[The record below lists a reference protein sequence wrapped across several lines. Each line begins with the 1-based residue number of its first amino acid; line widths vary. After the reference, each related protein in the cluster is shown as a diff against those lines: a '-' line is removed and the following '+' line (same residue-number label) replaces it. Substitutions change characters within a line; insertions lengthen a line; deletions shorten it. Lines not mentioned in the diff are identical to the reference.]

1 MSPTNCG
8 KTRPGSEDKEK
19 MGVTGNEEENGKLEI
34 RVGEVGWHLW
44 CATAPSNRTQKAAW
58 TPSDWRPFK
67 NRLVIGLGHLHVLP
81 QRQERMTLGSHWA
94 PFSLL
99 LQHIESSKKPP
110 TGQGW
115 FSLSGKRLGCPGV
128 RRLEYDAF

>member
-1 MSPTNCG
+1 
-8 KTRPGSEDKEK
+8 

-67 NRLVIGLGHLHVLP
+67 NRQQHSSRELP
-81 QRQERMTLGSHWA
+81 AVVKGDRIVGRTTWNSW
-94 PFSLL
+94 
-99 LQHIESSKKPP
+99 
-110 TGQGW
+110 
-115 FSLSGKRLGCPGV
+115 
-128 RRLEYDAF
+128 